1 MMTTREALGFPLPST
16 LAEAAQL
23 LSVARAPLPC
33 PPLPWVGFRSGCETE
48 SQMKAGTEETLGASA
63 AKRQRL
69 LQHINA
75 AAAASTAEKAGAE
88 GPPEAAVR
96 DDEAR
101 ANGISDIK
109 VMLLLCHPSFAPS

>member
-1 MMTTREALGFPLPST
+1 MR
-16 LAEAAQL
+16 
-23 LSVARAPLPC
+23 
-33 PPLPWVGFRSGCETE
+33 
-48 SQMKAGTEETLGASA
+48 KAGTGDSATEEALGASA
-63 AKRQRL
+63 AKRRRL

-96 DDEAR
+96 DDVARGYMPR

-109 VMLLLCHPSFAPS
+109 VMLLLCRPLFAPS

>member
-1 MMTTREALGFPLPST
+1 
-16 LAEAAQL
+16 
-23 LSVARAPLPC
+23 
-33 PPLPWVGFRSGCETE
+33 
-48 SQMKAGTEETLGASA
+48 MKAGTGDSATEEALGASA
-63 AKRQRL
+63 AKRRRL

-96 DDEAR
+96 DEARGYMPR